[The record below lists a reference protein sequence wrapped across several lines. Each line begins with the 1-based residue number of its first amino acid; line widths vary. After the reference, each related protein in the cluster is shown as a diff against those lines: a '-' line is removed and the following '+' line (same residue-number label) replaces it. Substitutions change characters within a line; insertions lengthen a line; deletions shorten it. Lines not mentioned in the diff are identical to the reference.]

1 MEADT
6 YCHRIMML
14 KQDLKLGALRVVN
27 HLKRNLYEA
36 KQAFEK
42 NEIPVVI
49 KILEYKL
56 WDSFKKSVDMQ
67 CDFKKCHGV
76 PLITRGY
83 RGRVTRSGSKYGYD
97 KEAFSALV
105 KSRYPKY
112 AKFLKDILEKLEK

>member
-1 MEADT
+1 
-6 YCHRIMML
+6 ML
-14 KQDLKLGALRVVN
+14 KQHLKVGALRVVN

-56 WDSFKKSVDMQ
+56 WDSFKKSVEIL
-67 CDFKKCHGV
+67 CDRQTFHGI
-76 PLITRGY
+76 PLLAPGD
-83 RGRVTRSGSKYGYD
+83 RGRITRSGSKYEYD

-105 KSRYPKY
+105 KSCYLKH
-112 AKFLKDILEKLEK
+112 AKFLKGI